1 MKIDF
6 NEIDLSILPNFKGG
20 ELEYRAKMLT
30 DDKHKIM
37 KGLLIPGASIGL
49 HKHENSS
56 EIMFITKGKA
66 KYNVIDDKGNKY
78 VEYLTEGQC
87 HYCKDGFSHELINET
102 DSDLEF
108 YAVVSNF

>member
-49 HKHENSS
+49 HLKLCLSQKEKQNT
-56 EIMFITKGKA
+56 M
-66 KYNVIDDKGNKY
+66 
-78 VEYLTEGQC
+78 
-87 HYCKDGFSHELINET
+87 
-102 DSDLEF
+102 
-108 YAVVSNF
+108 